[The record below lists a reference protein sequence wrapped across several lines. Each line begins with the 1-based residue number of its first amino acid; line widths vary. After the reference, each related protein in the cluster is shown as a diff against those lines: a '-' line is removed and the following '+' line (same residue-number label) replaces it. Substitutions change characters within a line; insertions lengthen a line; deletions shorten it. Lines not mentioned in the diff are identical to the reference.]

1 MRNILLA
8 IADAML
14 PAAAAEPSSSRKPDK
29 PLASGRLLPLK
40 GAGAG
45 NSCAA
50 YGQGFVKLDGTDT
63 CVKIGRVVGIGV
75 GSSSGSR

>member
-8 IADAML
+8 IAVAML

-45 NSCAA
+45 NSCAP

-63 CVKIGRVVGIGV
+63 CVKIGGVVGIGV

>member
-8 IADAML
+8 IAVAML
-14 PAAAAEPSSSRKPDK
+14 PAAAAESPSSQKPDK
-29 PLASGRLLPLK
+29 PVASGRLLPPK
-40 GAGAG
+40 GAAAG

-50 YGQGFVKLDGTDT
+50 YGPGFVKLDGTDT
-63 CVKIGRVVGIGV
+63 CVKIGGAVGIGV